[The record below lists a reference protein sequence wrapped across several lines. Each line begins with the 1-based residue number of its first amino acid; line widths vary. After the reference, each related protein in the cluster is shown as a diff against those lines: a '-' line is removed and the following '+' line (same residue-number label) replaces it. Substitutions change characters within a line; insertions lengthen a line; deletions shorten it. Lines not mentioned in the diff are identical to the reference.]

1 MGVGNS
7 NSISNYSFKSKR
19 TAMCAPTLFKVI
31 AVCML
36 VVTLPILVFLHVSS
50 SIPFCPSAVSAGFYS
65 SDEVTVVNEFSS
77 WTGDLREAK
86 FSWNHLWFDSTR
98 PPPEI
103 LKIAVFSRKWP
114 VGSAPGGMER
124 HALTLHSFLAA
135 RGHDVHVFTSAPPVK
150 TTTADKTSSQ
160 MTVHYIDAA
169 PNQWK
174 PELAWP
180 LFKAENKRSSF
191 DAVHSESVALPYRLA
206 AELSNLAVSW
216 HGIALEAF
224 ESSIFQDLARPSGER
239 VSPAFVKDFN
249 EKPMKIINEIRFFH
263 SYSHHV
269 AISDSSGDMLRDVY
283 QIPHRRVHVILNGV
297 DDAQFTPDPSLGRS
311 FRSSI
316 GVPEN
321 ASLVLGVAGRLV
333 KDKGHP
339 LLHQAFSRITGNHA
353 DVYLVVAGSGPWAKR
368 YANLGTRVVALGALP
383 PSRLKAFYNGID
395 VFLNPTLRPQGLDL
409 TLMEAMQ
416 CGTPVAA
423 TRFPSIKGSVVVD
436 DEFGHMF
443 APNVD
448 SLVNVLEK
456 VVKEGRRR
464 LSERGR
470 KCRVYAKKMFAA
482 GKMALAYERMFL
494 CIKNE
499 RYCQYPTII

>member
-1 MGVGNS
+1 M
-7 NSISNYSFKSKR
+7 
-19 TAMCAPTLFKVI
+19 
-31 AVCML
+31 
-36 VVTLPILVFLHVSS
+36 
-50 SIPFCPSAVSAGFYS
+50 
-65 SDEVTVVNEFSS
+65 NEFSS
-77 WTGDLREAK
+77 WAGDLREAE
-86 FSWNHLWFDSTR
+86 FSWNHLRFDDSR

-124 HALTLHSFLAA
+124 HALTLHSYLAA
-135 RGHDVHVFTSAPPVK
+135 RGHNVHVFTSAPPVK
-150 TTTADKTSSQ
+150 TTTVDMTSSAV
-160 MTVHYIDAA
+160 TVHYINAA
-169 PNQWK
+169 PDHWK
-174 PELAWP
+174 PEMAWL
-180 LFKAENKRSSF
+180 LFKAEDSIASF
-191 DAVHSESVALPYRLA
+191 DAVHSESVALPHRLA

-216 HGIALEAF
+216 HGIALEVF
-224 ESSIFQDLARPSGER
+224 QSSIFQELTRPSDEEI
-239 VSPAFVKDFN
+239 SPEFVKPFT
-249 EKPMKIINEIRFFH
+249 ERPMKILDEIRFFH

-269 AISDSSGDMLRDVY
+269 AISDSSGEILRDVY

-297 DDAQFTPDPSLGRS
+297 DDAQFTPDPALGRS

-316 GVPEN
+316 GVSED

-339 LLHQAFSRITGNHA
+339 LLHEAFSRITGNHP

-368 YANLGTRVVALGALP
+368 YADLGPRVASLGALP
-383 PSRLKAFYNGID
+383 PSSLKAFYNGID

-416 CGTPVAA
+416 CGIPVVA
-423 TRFPSIKGSVVVD
+423 TRFPSIKGSVLVD

-448 SLVNVLEK
+448 SLVSVLEK
-456 VVKEGRRR
+456 VAKEGRQR

-470 KCRVYAKKMFAA
+470 KGRVYAKQMFAA

-494 CIKNE
+494 CIKSE
-499 RYCQYPTII
+499 RYCQYSTVI

>member
-1 MGVGNS
+1 MGLVNS
-7 NSISNYSFKSKR
+7 NSINNFNLKPKR
-19 TAMCAPTLFKVI
+19 TTTCAPTLTKSILVCVVI
-31 AVCML
+31 
-36 VVTLPILVFLHVSS
+36 VTLPILVFLHVSS

-65 SDEVTVVNEFSS
+65 SAVEANEFSS
-77 WTGDLREAK
+77 WAGDLRDAE
-86 FSWNHLWFDSTR
+86 FSWNHLRFDDTR

-135 RGHDVHVFTSAPPVK
+135 RGHDVHVFTSAPSVK
-150 TTTADKTSSQ
+150 MLTTDMASSAV
-160 MTVHYIDAA
+160 TIHYIDAA

-174 PELAWP
+174 PELAWV
-180 LFKAENKRSSF
+180 LFKAEDSLASF
-191 DAVHSESVALPYRLA
+191 DAVHSESVALPHRLA
-206 AELSNLAVSW
+206 AELPNLAVSW

-224 ESSIFQDLARPSGER
+224 ESSIFQELTRSSSDEEI
-239 VSPAFVKDFN
+239 SPEFIKALTDH
-249 EKPMKIINEIRFFH
+249 PMKIINEIHFFH

-269 AISDSSGDMLRDVY
+269 AISDSSGEMLRDVY

-297 DDAQFTPDPSLGRS
+297 DDAQFTPDSSLGRS

-339 LLHQAFSRITGNHA
+339 LLYQAFSRVTGNHP

-368 YANLGTRVVALGALP
+368 YADLGTRVVALGALP
-383 PSRLKAFYNGID
+383 PSSLKAFYNGID

-416 CGTPVAA
+416 CGTPVVA

-499 RYCQYPTII
+499 RYCQYQTII